1 MRHKTVVSSVFSLT
15 KFSIIHLLLLVVITT
30 KTQQSAFAQQHT
42 QNYGDIRMHPTSQMA
57 FYGDLTNSGMFANNK
72 GTASF
77 YGKRLQNIFGT
88 RAIDFQNLTL
98 ANANGLMLHIPVAVT
113 SNLTFQNGS
122 VLTPRNTPSVSLIF
136 DSNAGYTNASDA
148 RHINGY
154 SSKVGRDSFSFPI
167 GDDRLMRTASTGQT
181 PNTAAVFRAAYF
193 KGNPSVAT
201 LPVGA
206 PFPIGNKELTV
217 LRVSDIEYWD
227 IKGSTPTRLT
237 LTWNTES
244 RIDILTDNDLPKVGV
259 VGWNGFEWVNL
270 SNDGSS
276 GTFAAG
282 RVRSRVVTPDSFTVF
297 ALAYLGQNQRC
308 VTNAPVLAFSKS
320 NITICPNYPAV
331 IDAKVNGYQFR
342 NYLWSDGSTAS
353 TLTAD
358 RAGKYWVRAWDS
370 CGNVQTDTFLV
381 RLLPDVKLK
390 TESTTCYG
398 TNNGRIRILSDTTQM
413 RVWLNNQPTFANGM
427 TGLAAGSYKLR
438 IQSPYICGLDTTVNV
453 GEPPPSAITIVAT
466 PANPQPGDMVILTA
480 RPENGFKPAFYQWS
494 PPTQMNCPT
503 CQTTTAILQQK
514 DVHTYTVVGVDSNGC
529 QASSE
534 IVFNTGQKS
543 KYTIYVPNIFKPD
556 HEDYTVLGNPNHV
569 KVRFMRIFDRWGE
582 LVFEA
587 KDFKPDGSVSWD
599 GGFRGKPLNTGT
611 FVVVLEAEFIDG
623 TVQRIARDL
632 LLVR

>member
-1 MRHKTVVSSVFSLT
+1 M
-15 KFSIIHLLLLVVITT
+15 LVVIIT
-30 KTQQSAFAQQHT
+30 KTQPSAIAQQNT
-42 QNYGDIRMHPTSQMA
+42 QNYGDSRMHPNSQMA

-77 YGKRLQNIFGT
+77 HGKKLQNIFGT
-88 RAIDFQNLTL
+88 RAIDFQNLTM

-113 SNLTFQNGS
+113 SNLTFQNGL

-181 PNTAAVFRAAYF
+181 PNAAAVYRAAYF
-193 KGNPSVAT
+193 KGNPTIAT

-237 LTWNTES
+237 LTWNAES
-244 RIDILTDNDLPKVGV
+244 RIDVLTDNDLPKVGV

-270 SNDGSS
+270 GNDGSA

-282 RVRSRVVTPDSFTVF
+282 RVRSRMVTPDSFTVF

-308 VTNAPVLAFSKS
+308 VTNAPALAFSKS

-331 IDAKVNGYQFR
+331 IDAKVNGYTFR
-342 NYLWSDGSTAS
+342 NFLWSDGSTAS
-353 TLTAD
+353 TLTASQ
-358 RAGKYWVRAWDS
+358 AGKYWVRVWDS

-381 RLLPDVKLK
+381 KLLPNVKLK
-390 TESTTCYG
+390 VDPVMCYG
-398 TNNGRIRILSDTTQM
+398 MHNGRINILSDTTRM
-413 RVWLNNQPTFANGM
+413 RVWLNNQPTYANAL
-427 TGLAAGSYKLR
+427 TNLAGGNYNLK
-438 IQSPYICGLDTTVNV
+438 IESPYFCGLDSTVVVAEPPASVVTIVSNTVNPKR
-453 GEPPPSAITIVAT
+453 GDEIT
-466 PANPQPGDMVILTA
+466 LTA
-480 RPENGFKPAFYQWS
+480 KAGSGFKPAIYQWS
-494 PPTQMNCPT
+494 PATQMSCPT
-503 CQTTTAILQQK
+503 CQVTKTTLQDKDIHTFTVAAI
-514 DVHTYTVVGVDSNGC
+514 DSNGC
-529 QASSE
+529 QASGE
-534 IVFNTGQKS
+534 LVIYTAIPP

-587 KDFKPDGSVSWD
+587 KDFKPDGSVHWD

-611 FVVVLEAEFIDG
+611 FVITVEAEFIDG
-623 TVQRIARDL
+623 TVQRIARDI

>member
-1 MRHKTVVSSVFSLT
+1 MRHKTVVSNIFNLT
-15 KFSIIHLLLLVVITT
+15 KHYFIQLLMLLVIIT
-30 KTQQSAFAQQHT
+30 KTQPSAFAQQNT
-42 QNYGDIRMHPTSQMA
+42 QNYGDSRMHPTSQMA
-57 FYGDLTNSGMFANNK
+57 FYSDLTNSGMFANNK

-77 YGKRLQNIFGT
+77 HGKRLQNIFGT

-113 SNLTFQNGS
+113 SNLTFENGS
-122 VLTPRNTPSVSLIF
+122 VLTSRNNPSVSLIF
-136 DSNAGYTNASDA
+136 DNNASYTNASDT
-148 RHINGY
+148 RHIDGY
-154 SSKVGRDSFSFPI
+154 SSKIGRDSFSFPI
-167 GDDRLMRTASTGQT
+167 GDERLMRTASVGQT

-237 LTWNTES
+237 LTWNSVS
-244 RIDILTDNDLPKVGV
+244 RIDVLTDNDLSKVGV
-259 VGWNGFEWVNL
+259 VGWNGSQWVNL
-270 SNDGSS
+270 GNDGVS
-276 GTFAAG
+276 GIFASG
-282 RVRSRVVTPDSFTVF
+282 QVRSRIVTPDSFTVF

-308 VTNAPVLAFSKS
+308 VTNAPVLAMS
-320 NITICPNYPAV
+320 NSITICPNYPAL
-331 IDAKVNGYQFR
+331 IDAKVSGYQFR

-358 RAGKYWVRAWDS
+358 HAGKYWVRVWDS

-381 RLLPDVKLK
+381 RLLPDVRLK
-390 TESTTCYG
+390 IDPTTCYG
-398 TNNGRIRILSDTTQM
+398 TNNGRISILSDTSQM
-413 RVWLNNQPTFANGM
+413 RVWLNNQATFANAM

-438 IQSPYICGLDTTVNV
+438 IQSPYICGVDTTVIV
-453 GEPPPSAITIVAT
+453 GEPPPSAITISAI
-466 PANPQPGDMVILTA
+466 PANPQRGETVIMTA
-480 RPENGFKPAFYQWS
+480 RPENGFKPVFYQWS
-494 PPTQMNCPT
+494 PPTQMSCPT
-503 CQTTTAILQQK
+503 CQTTTTILQQK
-514 DVHTYTVVGVDSNGC
+514 DVHTYSVIAVDSNGC
-529 QASSE
+529 QASNE
-534 IVFNTGQKS
+534 IIFNTGKNS

-569 KVRFMRIFDRWGE
+569 KVRVMRIFDRWGE

-587 KDFKPDGSVSWD
+587 KDFKPDGSVAWD

-611 FVVVLEAEFIDG
+611 FVVTVEAEFIDG

>member
-1 MRHKTVVSSVFSLT
+1 MRHKTVVPTIFSLT
-15 KFSIIHLLLLVVITT
+15 KFSIIRLLMLVVIIT

-42 QNYGDIRMHPTSQMA
+42 QNYGESRMHPTSQMA

-98 ANANGLMLHIPVAVT
+98 ANGNGLMLHIPVAVT

-136 DSNAGYTNASDA
+136 DSNARYTNTADA
-148 RHINGY
+148 RHIDGY
-154 SSKVGRDSFSFPI
+154 CSKIGRDSFSFPI
-167 GDDRLMRTASTGQT
+167 GDDKLMRTVSTAQT
-181 PNTAAVFRAAYF
+181 PNVGAVFRAAYF

-206 PFPIGNKELTV
+206 PFSIGSRELTI
-217 LRVSDIEYWD
+217 LKVSDIEYWD

-270 SNDGSS
+270 GNDGSS
-276 GTFAAG
+276 GTFASG
-282 RVRSRVVTPDSFTVF
+282 RVRSRIVTPDSFTVF
-297 ALAYLGQNQRC
+297 ALAYLAQNQRC
-308 VTNAPVLAFSKS
+308 VSNAPVLALSR

-353 TLTAD
+353 TLTVSQ
-358 RAGKYWVRAWDS
+358 AGRYWVRVWDS
-370 CGNVQTDTFLV
+370 CGNAQTDTFLV
-381 RLLPDVKLK
+381 KLLPNVKLK
-390 TESTTCYG
+390 VDSVLCYG
-398 TNNGRIRILSDTTQM
+398 MHNGRINILSDTTRM
-413 RVWLNNQPTFANGM
+413 RVWLNNQPTFANALIN
-427 TGLAAGSYKLR
+427 LAGGSYNLK
-438 IQSPYICGLDTTVNV
+438 IESPNFCGLDSTVV
-453 GEPPPSAITIVAT
+453 VSEPPASVVTIVSNLAA
-466 PANPQPGDMVILTA
+466 PKRGDEVTLTA
-480 RPENGFKPAFYQWS
+480 KSGIGFKPAYYRWT
-494 PPTQMNCPT
+494 PETQMSCPT
-503 CQTTTAILQQK
+503 CQVTKTTLQDKDIHTFMVTAI
-514 DVHTYTVVGVDSNGC
+514 DSNGC
-529 QASSE
+529 QASGE
-534 IVFNTGQKS
+534 LVIYTAIPPQ
-543 KYTIYVPNIFKPD
+543 YTIYVPNIFKPD
-556 HEDYTVLGNPNHV
+556 LEDYTVLGNPNHV

-582 LVFEA
+582 LIYEA
-587 KDFKPDGSVSWD
+587 KDFKPDGSVHWD
-599 GGFRGKPLNTGT
+599 GAFRGKPLNTGT

-623 TVQRIARDL
+623 TVQRIARDV